1 MKGIRTWIWLLV
13 FGSLWGIMEVV
24 GGEAF
29 FKTNVPHASVWL
41 SAWAFFILGIA
52 RGVVNKPGTSSVV
65 GAAAALFKLVNAAPY
80 FCHLLGIFFI
90 GMIFDIAASLWLKH
104 EKKYSWRT
112 ALTGILS
119 AYGGYT
125 LFAVFITYIFR
136 YRPWVAGGTPKVLNH
151 IFVGGSWAALAAIV
165 LIPLGLKV
173 GMSSGVASA
182 RSPRWATAGA
192 LVALVVL
199 WTLGRI
205 IG

>member
-1 MKGIRTWIWLLV
+1 MKDFKTWIWLLV

-29 FKTNVPHASVWL
+29 FKNNVPHASVWL
-41 SAWAFFILGIA
+41 SAWAFFILGIS
-52 RGVVNKPGTSSVV
+52 RGVINKPGTSSVV
-65 GAAAALFKLVNAAPY
+65 GATAALFKLVNAAPY

-90 GMIFDIAASLWLKH
+90 GVIFDIAATLWLKN

-112 ALTGILS
+112 ALTGIVS
-119 AYGGYT
+119 AYGGST
-125 LFAVFITYIFR
+125 LFAVFIAYIFR

-151 IFVGGSWAALAAIV
+151 IFVGGSLAALAAIV

-182 RSPRWATAGA
+182 RRPRWATAGA

>member
-1 MKGIRTWIWLLV
+1 MKDLKTWVWLLA

-29 FKTNVPHASVWL
+29 FKNNVPRASVWL
-41 SAWAFFILGIA
+41 SAWAFFVLGMA
-52 RGVVNKPGTSSVV
+52 RGIINKPGTSSVV
-65 GAAAALFKLVNAAPY
+65 GATAALFKLANAAPY

-90 GMIFDIAASLWLKH
+90 GMVFDIAASLWLKN
-104 EKKYSWRT
+104 EKKYSLRT
-112 ALTGILS
+112 ALTGIVT
-119 AYGGYT
+119 AFGGYT

-151 IFVGGSWAALAAIV
+151 IFIGGSLASLAAIV

-173 GMSSGVASA
+173 GMSGETAST
-182 RSPRWATAGA
+182 RKPRWATAA
-192 LVALVVL
+192 AFIAIVVL

-205 IG
+205 IS